1 MGEEKKLSEREN
13 ENTKEGQQKIKI
25 KLSSDDF
32 FYFYFLFFIIIFLT
46 TKTVK
51 WLPYRLFF
59 SFSARPKNAPHAL
72 LTSGLRCNLY
82 MDAEVI
88 WPGALVN

>member
-1 MGEEKKLSEREN
+1 MKIRRKASKK
-13 ENTKEGQQKIKI
+13 TTTTF
-25 KLSSDDF
+25 SSDDDF
-32 FYFYFLFFIIIFLT
+32 VFCFLT

-51 WLPYRLFF
+51 WLPHRLLFF

-82 MDAEVI
+82 MDAGVI
-88 WPGALVN
+88 GPGALVN